1 MVKLIDNLNDN
12 FLVGSQQND
21 EIIGLGG
28 NDNLLG
34 LQGDD
39 ILLGNTDNDLLHGGR
54 GNDIL
59 FGGKGDD
66 SLFGDQGND
75 TLYGG
80 LGSDILVGGGGK
92 DVFVFKPNSGSLEL
106 VKTNLITDFT
116 IGEDLIQ
123 LQGISVP
130 NIEFKDD
137 GSGGT
142 IIQNQDTL
150 EIIAILQGVDS
161 SSIDKSILVSDIQE
175 PEVTPEP
182 VPTPT
187 PTPTP
192 VPVPTPV
199 PTPEPT
205 TAPTPEPT
213 TAPTPEP
220 TTAPIP
226 EPTTAP
232 IPEPTTVPT
241 PTPTSAPTPEP
252 TPTLTPEPTPIQTL
266 PPNFPPPPWNP
277 PTVEAN
283 KGLQVAHGETKTISP
298 TELKFTDDQQTD
310 PTQIVYTLNIPPKQG
325 ELKLDGTV
333 LATNG
338 TFTQADINQ
347 GKLSYSPTQSEAVL
361 ISGDSVGPLAFFGS
375 DILWLGGGAIFR
387 YDGSQTTQLTDFLY
401 GFGSFVHSGS
411 NPNSS
416 TPLLLSSLTVGNT
429 DILRIEGST
438 VTSISPNTTDNLF
451 QLSGYGE
458 PLSILGEDGKVTYLF
473 TGKDS
478 GGYELFTYDGQT
490 TTQYTNEDF
499 SYISSCRFGNPVNGK
514 EVLLFQATKGESSAI
529 YKSDGTTTTKLISDP
544 KLSGFDVSK
553 SQNDQFFI
561 QAHSYISSGGGKY
574 PIFETNIFFHDGTNT
589 TKLSNEGGGTKMFEI
604 SSSNALVWEASDGS
618 GLELFRSD
626 GKTTTKIT
634 DNNYTGI
641 SSLGQVG
648 GLESN
653 LYAFSTWD
661 WMGQQGNILSYN
673 AETDEIKTLSSES
686 TQNSAIS
693 INDPNN
699 SNNIYWKGNDGSGVE
714 LYRFN
719 GTTTEKLTNQDF
731 SSISDVKQLDSQ
743 KLIISAPDWSD
754 SNNPKGQIFLTD
766 GNTTK
771 EISKPDIEYNQ
782 LQKVDPLLG
791 VIWTG
796 STTYDGYFFNTK
808 QDLFRYDPVTDETT
822 QLTTQQGN
830 FQNTFFP
837 SNPEDGLFWSGTDG
851 EADGNPNDVEMF
863 HYDLLT
869 KTTTQLTE
877 QNFNSLSNLD
887 INPETKIIYFQ
898 GSLGNANNNQI
909 FRYDP
914 TGVSGGS
921 VDSFGFNVTGYS
933 MDTGLQI
940 FPLTVV

>member
-1 MVKLIDNLNDN
+1 MVKLIDNLNNN
-12 FLVGSQQND
+12 FLVGSQEND
-21 EIIGLGG
+21 EIIGLAG

-39 ILLGNTDNDLLHGGR
+39 ILLGNTDNDVLHGGR

-92 DVFVFKPNSGSLEL
+92 DVFVFQPNSGSLEL

-123 LQGISVP
+123 LQGISVQ
-130 NIEFKDD
+130 NIEFKDN
-137 GSGGT
+137 GSGST
-142 IIQNQDTL
+142 IIQNKDTL
-150 EIIAILQGVDS
+150 EIIAILQGVNS
-161 SSIDKSILVSDIQE
+161 SSIDKSILLSDIQE

-199 PTPEPT
+199 PT
-205 TAPTPEPT
+205 
-213 TAPTPEP
+213 
-220 TTAPIP
+220 TAPIP

-232 IPEPTTVPT
+232 IPEPTTAPTLEPT
-241 PTPTSAPTPEP
+241 PAPTPAPTPEP
-252 TPTLTPEPTPIQTL
+252 D
-266 PPNFPPPPWNP
+266 FNP

-283 KGLQVAHGETKTISP
+283 KGLQVAHGETKTISQ

-310 PTQIVYTLNIPPKQG
+310 PTQIVYTLNNPPKQG

-333 LATNG
+333 LASNG

-361 ISGDSVGPLAFFGS
+361 ISGDSVNNYSLQFVGS
-375 DILWLGGGAIFR
+375 DIFWLESSPNINSNPYFIPNQQQAIFR

-401 GFGSFVHSGS
+401 GYGDFVSSES

-416 TPLLLSSLTVGNT
+416 TPVLFSSLTVGNT

-634 DNNYTGI
+634 NNNYTGI

-661 WMGQQGNILSYN
+661 GMGQQGNILSYN

-686 TQNSAIS
+686 TQNIP
-693 INDPNN
+693 IFITNDPNN
-699 SNNIYWKGNDGSGVE
+699 VYWQGNDGSGVE

-719 GTTTEKLTNQDF
+719 GTSTEKLTNQDF
-731 SSISDVKQLDSQ
+731 SSISEVKQLDSQ
-743 KLIISAPDWSD
+743 KLIISTDDWSD
-754 SNNPKGQIFLTD
+754 SNNPKSQIFLTD

-771 EISKPDIEYNQ
+771 EISKPDIQHPYIH
-782 LQKVDPLLG
+782 KVDPLLG
-791 VIWTG
+791 VIWTEE
-796 STTYDGYFFNTK
+796 TTDANSVLK

-822 QLTTQQGN
+822 QLTTQQDN
-830 FQNTFFP
+830 FQNIFFP

-851 EADGNPNDVEMF
+851 EADGNISDVEMF

-877 QNFNSLSNLD
+877 QNFNSLYDLD
-887 INPETKIIYFQ
+887 VNPETKIIYFQ

-921 VDSFGFNVTGYS
+921 VDSFGFNVSSSFIILGGAKLWNQ
-933 MDTGLQI
+933 TGLQI
-940 FPLTVV
+940 FPFTVV